1 MSQEKKKKVIVI
13 GSGIAGMNVIYGL
26 MKFNDFDITCITREK
41 QYAYSTCG
49 IPYVLEGVVEK
60 FEDIILHRPEFFDEK
75 NVKILT
81 NTTVI
86 DIDYTN
92 KQVKTFSK
100 EGKVDQLEFDFLVI
114 ATGRVPFTPEIKGT
128 GLKRI
133 YTLMNYSN
141 GVMLKEAMTQ
151 CEKAVIVGAGLIGL
165 EAAVAFAANNIKTTV
180 VELTPSVL
188 PAMLDL
194 DMGIIVEEWLRN
206 KGIEIITGVKV
217 KEFDGTDQVKSVILE
232 SDKEIPTDLVL
243 LAVGIRPNVSIIKKT
258 GIDIGKTGGIKVD
271 ERLHILKN
279 NRPIE
284 NVFALGDCIETKNLI
299 TEKPMRSALASTAIM
314 QSKTIVKNI
323 IGKKS
328 EYLGTI
334 SPSVTY
340 LGGLEVGSVGLT
352 EYAAKSFGISY
363 KVSTSEGAS
372 QSKYIPD
379 WKNLKFKF
387 LARNNKLIGAQI
399 IGEKDVKERINELTI
414 VIREKIP
421 IGSLLKTE
429 RCYTPPLTLLND
441 PMLNALEKLT

>member
-194 DMGIIVEEWLRN
+194 DMGI
-206 KGIEIITGVKV
+206 
-217 KEFDGTDQVKSVILE
+217 
-232 SDKEIPTDLVL
+232 
-243 LAVGIRPNVSIIKKT
+243 
-258 GIDIGKTGGIKVD
+258 
-271 ERLHILKN
+271 
-279 NRPIE
+279 
-284 NVFALGDCIETKNLI
+284 
-299 TEKPMRSALASTAIM
+299 
-314 QSKTIVKNI
+314 
-323 IGKKS
+323 
-328 EYLGTI
+328 
-334 SPSVTY
+334 
-340 LGGLEVGSVGLT
+340 
-352 EYAAKSFGISY
+352 
-363 KVSTSEGAS
+363 
-372 QSKYIPD
+372 
-379 WKNLKFKF
+379 
-387 LARNNKLIGAQI
+387 
-399 IGEKDVKERINELTI
+399 
-414 VIREKIP
+414 
-421 IGSLLKTE
+421 
-429 RCYTPPLTLLND
+429 
-441 PMLNALEKLT
+441 